1 MTIVKQLKL
10 LPTELMFCSSVQF
23 RKKVKIFRRDY
34 FEEETKYMVAMIA
47 EDEANNKSPVSNI
60 QEVFIPSTASTTPTS
75 TTPTTSK
82 IPCPEGWIDA
92 SYMDLGWS

>member
-1 MTIVKQLKL
+1 
-10 LPTELMFCSSVQF
+10 
-23 RKKVKIFRRDY
+23 
-34 FEEETKYMVAMIA
+34 MIA